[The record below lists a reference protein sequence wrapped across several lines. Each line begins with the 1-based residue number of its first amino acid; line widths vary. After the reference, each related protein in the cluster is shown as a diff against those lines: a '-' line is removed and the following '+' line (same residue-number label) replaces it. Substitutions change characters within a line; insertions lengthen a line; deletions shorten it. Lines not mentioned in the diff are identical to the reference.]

1 LNRKTKILH
10 LIKSLGRGGAEML
23 LPISYTYA
31 SHDQFDYSYAY
42 FLKGKDDLV
51 YLLKENGAQVHSF
64 EAGGNREILL
74 SAFSLAKYC
83 KSNNIDIIHAHLPIA
98 GVVARIAGRIA
109 KIPVVYTEHNLME
122 RYHPITRFLNKATFA
137 MQAHVV
143 SVSRDVEQSIRK
155 HTNTKVLVSTVL
167 NGIDT
172 LQFKRDWPGGDELRK
187 EYNIPVDA
195 SVIGFVAVFREQK
208 QLPIWLTVASTILKS
223 HPETYFL
230 LVGAGPLSE
239 EIENLRDTLGLTNR
253 LILPGLKEN
262 VRKHLS
268 AMDIFFMS
276 SKFEGLPLALLEAM
290 ACECAIVAT
299 KVGGVPEVIES
310 GVSGLLVS
318 DQSQQEMV
326 DALSF
331 YLTNRDEIK
340 KHGVAARKRV
350 VDGFSVQRMV
360 KELEGIYRT
369 FKMKTNNKYFLKSF
383 SCFML
388 IVVF

>member
-1 LNRKTKILH
+1 
-10 LIKSLGRGGAEML
+10 ML

-83 KSNNIDIIHAHLPIA
+83 KSNKIDIIHAHLPIA

-155 HTNTKVLVSTVL
+155 HTNTIVPVSTVL

>member
-1 LNRKTKILH
+1 M
-10 LIKSLGRGGAEML
+10 IKSLGRGGAEML
-23 LPISYTYA
+23 LPISYKYA
-31 SHDQFDYSYAY
+31 SHDQFEYSYAY

-83 KSNNIDIIHAHLPIA
+83 KSNKVDIIHAHLPIA

-122 RYHPITRFLNKATFA
+122 RYHPITRFLNKNTFA

-155 HTNTKVLVSTVL
+155 HTNTKVPVSTVL

-172 LQFKRDWPGGDELRK
+172 LQFKRDLIGGEELRMQ
-187 EYNIPVDA
+187 YTIPMDA
-195 SVIGFVAVFREQK
+195 TVIGFVAVFREQK
-208 QLPIWLTVASTILKS
+208 QLPVWLKVAATILKS
-223 HPETYFL
+223 HPDSYFL
-230 LVGAGPLSE
+230 LVGAGPLSD
-239 EIENLRDTLGLTNR
+239 EIENLRDTLGLRNR

-262 VRKHLS
+262 VRQHLS

-299 KVGGVPEVIES
+299 KVGGIPEVIEP
-310 GVSGLLVS
+310 GISGLLVS

-326 DALSF
+326 EALRF
-331 YLTNRDEIK
+331 YLTNKEEIK
-340 KHGVAARKRV
+340 AHGIAARQRV
-350 VDGFSVQRMV
+350 EEAFSIQRMV
-360 KELEGIYRT
+360 KELEGIYR
-369 FKMKTNNKYFLKSF
+369 S
-383 SCFML
+383 L
-388 IVVF
+388 IA

>member
-1 LNRKTKILH
+1 LFLINGVPFQYLEIQFELLNRKTEILH

-23 LPISYTYA
+23 LPISYKYA
-31 SHDQFDYSYAY
+31 SHDQFEYSYAY

-83 KSNNIDIIHAHLPIA
+83 KSNKVDIIHAHLPIA

-122 RYHPITRFLNKATFA
+122 RYHPITRFLNKSTFA

-155 HTNTKVLVSTVL
+155 HTNTKVPVSTVL

-172 LQFKRDWPGGDELRK
+172 LQFKRDLTGGEELRK
-187 EYNIPVDA
+187 QYTIPMDA
-195 SVIGFVAVFREQK
+195 TVIGFVAVFREQK
-208 QLPIWLTVASTILKS
+208 QLPVWLKVAATILKS
-223 HPETYFL
+223 HPDSYFL
-230 LVGAGPLSE
+230 LVGAGPLSD

-262 VRKHLS
+262 VRQHLS

-299 KVGGVPEVIES
+299 KVGGIPEVIES
-310 GVSGLLVS
+310 GISGLLVS
-318 DQSQQEMV
+318 DQSQQEMAE
-326 DALSF
+326 ALRF
-331 YLTNRDEIK
+331 YLTNKEEIK
-340 KHGVAARKRV
+340 AHGIAARQRV
-350 VDGFSVQRMV
+350 EEAFSIQRMV
-360 KELEGIYRT
+360 KELEGIYR
-369 FKMKTNNKYFLKSF
+369 S
-383 SCFML
+383 L
-388 IVVF
+388 IA

>member
-1 LNRKTKILH
+1 MFLINGVPFQYLEIQFELLNRKTKILH

-23 LPISYTYA
+23 LPISYKYA
-31 SHDQFDYSYAY
+31 SHDQFEYSYAY

-83 KSNNIDIIHAHLPIA
+83 KSNKVDIIHAHLPIA

-122 RYHPITRFLNKATFA
+122 RYHPITRFLNKSTFA

-155 HTNTKVLVSTVL
+155 HTNTKVPVSTVL

-172 LQFKRDWPGGDELRK
+172 LQFKRDLIGGEELRK
-187 EYNIPVDA
+187 QYTIPMDA
-195 SVIGFVAVFREQK
+195 TVIGFVAVFREQK
-208 QLPIWLTVASTILKS
+208 QLPVWLKVAATILKS
-223 HPETYFL
+223 HPDSYFL
-230 LVGAGPLSE
+230 LVGAGPLSD
-239 EIENLRDTLGLTNR
+239 EIENLRDTLGLRNR

-262 VRKHLS
+262 VRQHLS

-299 KVGGVPEVIES
+299 KVGGIPEVIEP
-310 GVSGLLVS
+310 GISGLLVS

-326 DALSF
+326 EALRF
-331 YLTNRDEIK
+331 YLTNKEEIK
-340 KHGVAARKRV
+340 AHGIAARQRV
-350 VDGFSVQRMV
+350 EEAFSIQRMV
-360 KELEGIYRT
+360 KELEGIYR
-369 FKMKTNNKYFLKSF
+369 S
-383 SCFML
+383 L
-388 IVVF
+388 IA

>member
-1 LNRKTKILH
+1 MFLINGVPFQYLEIQFELLNRKTEILH

-23 LPISYTYA
+23 LPISYKYA
-31 SHDQFDYSYAY
+31 SHDQFEYSYAY

-83 KSNNIDIIHAHLPIA
+83 KSNKVDIIHAHLPIA

-122 RYHPITRFLNKATFA
+122 RYHPITRFLNKSTFA

-155 HTNTKVLVSTVL
+155 HTNTKVPVSTVL

-172 LQFKRDWPGGDELRK
+172 LQFKRDLTGGEELRK
-187 EYNIPVDA
+187 QYTIPMDA
-195 SVIGFVAVFREQK
+195 TVIGFVAVFREQK
-208 QLPIWLTVASTILKS
+208 QLPVWLKVAATILKS
-223 HPETYFL
+223 HPDSYFL
-230 LVGAGPLSE
+230 LVGAGPLSD

-262 VRKHLS
+262 VRQHLS

-299 KVGGVPEVIES
+299 KVGGIPEVIES
-310 GVSGLLVS
+310 GISGLLVS
-318 DQSQQEMV
+318 DQSQQEMAE
-326 DALSF
+326 ALRF
-331 YLTNRDEIK
+331 YLTNKEEIK
-340 KHGVAARKRV
+340 AHGIAARQRV
-350 VDGFSVQRMV
+350 EEAFSIQRMV
-360 KELEGIYRT
+360 KELEGIYR
-369 FKMKTNNKYFLKSF
+369 S
-383 SCFML
+383 L
-388 IVVF
+388 IA

>member
-1 LNRKTKILH
+1 MFLINGVPFQYLEIQFELLNRKTKILH

-23 LPISYTYA
+23 LPISYKYA
-31 SHDQFDYSYAY
+31 SHDQFEYSYAY

-83 KSNNIDIIHAHLPIA
+83 KSNKVDIIHAHLPIA

-122 RYHPITRFLNKATFA
+122 RYHPITRFLNKSTFA

-155 HTNTKVLVSTVL
+155 HTNTKVPVSTVL

-172 LQFKRDWPGGDELRK
+172 LQFKRDLIGGEELRK
-187 EYNIPVDA
+187 QYTIPMDA
-195 SVIGFVAVFREQK
+195 TVIGFVAVFREQK
-208 QLPIWLTVASTILKS
+208 QLPVWLKVAATILKS
-223 HPETYFL
+223 HPDSYFL
-230 LVGAGPLSE
+230 LVGAGPLSD
-239 EIENLRDTLGLTNR
+239 EIENLRDTLGLRNR

-262 VRKHLS
+262 VRQHLS

-299 KVGGVPEVIES
+299 KVGGIPEVIES
-310 GVSGLLVS
+310 GISGLLVS
-318 DQSQQEMV
+318 DQSQQEMAE
-326 DALSF
+326 ALRF
-331 YLTNRDEIK
+331 YLTNKEEIK
-340 KHGVAARKRV
+340 AHGIAARQRV
-350 VDGFSVQRMV
+350 EEAFSIQRMV
-360 KELEGIYRT
+360 KELEGIYR
-369 FKMKTNNKYFLKSF
+369 S
-383 SCFML
+383 L
-388 IVVF
+388 IA